1 MQSLFMQNTD
11 QIKLF
16 LIVTTLLILF
26 LVALIS
32 VMLFLY
38 QKKRISFIMEFQA
51 MKMDYEMN
59 LLKTQLEI

>member
-1 MQSLFMQNTD
+1 MQNTD

-32 VMLFLY
+32 VMLFLH
-38 QKKRISFIMEFQA
+38 QKKRISFIMVFQA